1 MATLGPNRQYDYTK
15 RYLDEANKDT
25 RLALL
30 AYGKQLL
37 ERYRVREE
45 TLEKKLSNMFY
56 NKKRELKMTEEEKAK
71 RKVKNAKS
79 SSKDSVSIFILIIA
93 RVTILKIYI
102 TIYFTTRNL
111 HAALLLLMKT
121 RSGIL
126 LYTLTSKS

>member
-111 HAALLLLMKT
+111 HVALLLLMKT